1 MKNIVITGFM
11 ASGKTE
17 TAKEL
22 SKLSG
27 FRLIDTDDMIVK
39 KEGKTINEI
48 FAAKG
53 EEYFRDIEK
62 QIIKDISEMKNSVIS
77 TGGGVVLFKENI
89 ENLRRNSVIFNLSVP
104 FEIIAERIQ
113 EAAKSR
119 PLMKD
124 SSIEEIHGRYISR
137 MPYYDN
143 CNHKIE
149 VTSAD
154 PPIVVAKK
162 IWDIYNKGE

>member
-1 MKNIVITGFM
+1 MKNIVLTGFM

-22 SKLSG
+22 SKLSS

-48 FAAKG
+48 FAEKG
-53 EEYFRDIEK
+53 EEYFREIEK

-89 ENLRRNSVIFNLSVP
+89 ENLRKNSVIFNLSVP
-104 FEIIAERIQ
+104 FEVIAGRIRD
-113 EAAKSR
+113 AAESR

-124 SSIEEIHGRYISR
+124 SSIEEIHERYIGR
-137 MPYYDN
+137 MPYYDD
-143 CNHKIE
+143 CDHKIE
-149 VTSAD
+149 VTSAN
-154 PPIVVAKK
+154 PPLFVAKK
-162 IWDIYNKGE
+162 IWEIYNNN